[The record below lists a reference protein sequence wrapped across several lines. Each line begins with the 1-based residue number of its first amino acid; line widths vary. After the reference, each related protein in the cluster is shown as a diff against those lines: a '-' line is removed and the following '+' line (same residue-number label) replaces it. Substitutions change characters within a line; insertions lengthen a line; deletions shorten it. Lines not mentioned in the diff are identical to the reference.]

1 VGTVCAVAADDV
13 LLMRPLLLHAS
24 GRSTSQRHH
33 RVLHIEYAAFALPDD
48 FVGMKG
54 PDDPSRGVMRDLTE
68 PSLDQG
74 QRGIVSIPGSAG
86 GWTAPDRASVV
97 E

>member
-1 VGTVCAVAADDV
+1 
-13 LLMRPLLLHAS
+13 MRPLLLHAS